1 MPIKVQGDL
10 PAKEILERENIFVMD
25 ENRAMHQDIR
35 PIQIL
40 IVNLMPLK
48 EETELQ
54 LLRSLSNT
62 PLQIDVT
69 FLTMNSHESK
79 NTSTSHLNKFYLH
92 FQDVKENKYDGMIV
106 TGAPVEN
113 MEFEEV
119 DYWKEITE
127 IMDWSETHVTSTI
140 FLCWA
145 AQASLYHFYGLKKR
159 QLPQKM
165 FGLFWH
171 RVLNRKIPLVRSM
184 DDYVMA
190 PHSRY
195 TEVRRKDIEKH
206 PELIIAAESQE
217 AGIFLVLNDTGSQI
231 FVQGHPEYD
240 RMTLNNE
247 YHRDLNK
254 GLHPELPCNY
264 YEDND
269 PFNIPVLSWR
279 NTSNTLYANWL
290 NFYVYQTTDY
300 ILTVDE
306 E

>member
-1 MPIKVQGDL
+1 
-10 PAKEILERENIFVMD
+10 
-25 ENRAMHQDIR
+25 
-35 PIQIL
+35 
-40 IVNLMPLK
+40 
-48 EETELQ
+48 
-54 LLRSLSNT
+54 
-62 PLQIDVT
+62 
-69 FLTMNSHESK
+69 
-79 NTSTSHLNKFYLH
+79 
-92 FQDVKENKYDGMIV
+92 
-106 TGAPVEN
+106 
-113 MEFEEV
+113 
-119 DYWKEITE
+119 
-127 IMDWSETHVTSTI
+127 
-140 FLCWA
+140 
-145 AQASLYHFYGLKKR
+145 
-159 QLPQKM
+159 
-165 FGLFWH
+165 
-171 RVLNRKIPLVRSM
+171 M

>member
-1 MPIKVQGDL
+1 
-10 PAKEILERENIFVMD
+10 
-25 ENRAMHQDIR
+25 
-35 PIQIL
+35 
-40 IVNLMPLK
+40 
-48 EETELQ
+48 
-54 LLRSLSNT
+54 
-62 PLQIDVT
+62 
-69 FLTMNSHESK
+69 
-79 NTSTSHLNKFYLH
+79 
-92 FQDVKENKYDGMIV
+92 
-106 TGAPVEN
+106 
-113 MEFEEV
+113 
-119 DYWKEITE
+119 
-127 IMDWSETHVTSTI
+127 
-140 FLCWA
+140 
-145 AQASLYHFYGLKKR
+145 
-159 QLPQKM
+159 
-165 FGLFWH
+165 
-171 RVLNRKIPLVRSM
+171 
-184 DDYVMA
+184 MA

-290 NFYVYQTTDY
+290 NFYVYQMTPYLLD
-300 ILTVDE
+300 DGE
-306 E
+306 

>member
-1 MPIKVQGDL
+1 
-10 PAKEILERENIFVMD
+10 
-25 ENRAMHQDIR
+25 
-35 PIQIL
+35 
-40 IVNLMPLK
+40 
-48 EETELQ
+48 
-54 LLRSLSNT
+54 
-62 PLQIDVT
+62 
-69 FLTMNSHESK
+69 
-79 NTSTSHLNKFYLH
+79 
-92 FQDVKENKYDGMIV
+92 
-106 TGAPVEN
+106 
-113 MEFEEV
+113 
-119 DYWKEITE
+119 
-127 IMDWSETHVTSTI
+127 
-140 FLCWA
+140 
-145 AQASLYHFYGLKKR
+145 
-159 QLPQKM
+159 
-165 FGLFWH
+165 
-171 RVLNRKIPLVRSM
+171 
-184 DDYVMA
+184 MA

-206 PELIIAAESQE
+206 PELTIAAESQE